1 MKRTMTLLLLA
12 VVLAAATCMS
22 PVALAVNNGA
32 PAQTQRSGLCGE
44 RRSKEA
50 GVVLAARQERSL
62 ADFATTSYPS
72 AVEKSED
79 GSKIRKVYDL
89 EPGQDPAG
97 IPRSDFEQ
105 NGIHYT
111 LTDLLKQ
118 EMPEY
123 QERQHIEEVSLESK
137 DKDMASILA
146 LLPQQRE
153 FVTEDGLSG
162 TLTLQL
168 DTVQVETA
176 GYGKSTRTVTTTR
189 RYPNLGSQDTSYIP
203 KTVEENGRTMTLQDI
218 SWQTDNTANMD
229 DYALGDRYTAVATYS
244 GTATS
249 SYVTGYTVT
258 AKYEGTVSKIAL
270 NRVRYVAIFEGTEIK
285 PVVTLPEIEDPA
297 AMPDK
302 AGADGGFSF
311 NWGYILIPLGV
322 VVLIGGG
329 VGAALFLKKRH
340 ESREESV

>member
-1 MKRTMTLLLLA
+1 MKRTVFLLLA
-12 VVLAAATCMS
+12 AVLLAASMS
-22 PVALAVNNGA
+22 PIALAAEV
-32 PAQTQRSGLCGE
+32 C
-44 RRSKEA
+44 
-50 GVVLAARQERSL
+50 
-62 ADFATTSYPS
+62 YPT
-72 AVEKSED
+72 AVEQNED
-79 GSKIRKVYDL
+79 GSEIRKVYDL

-97 IPRSDFEQ
+97 ISRSDFEQ

-123 QERQHIEEVSLESK
+123 QERQHTEEVSLESK
-137 DKDMASILA
+137 NKDMASILA
-146 LLPQQRE
+146 LLPQQKE

-162 TLTLQL
+162 TLTLRL

-258 AKYEGTVSKIAL
+258 AKYEGTVSRIAL
-270 NRVRYVAIFEGTEIK
+270 DRVRYVAVFEGTEIK
-285 PVVTLPEIEDPA
+285 PVVTLPEIDDPITTV
-297 AMPDK
+297 PDK
-302 AGADGGFSF
+302 TATDGGFSF
-311 NWGYILIPLGV
+311 NWGYVLIPLGV

-329 VGAALFLKKRH
+329 VGAALFLKKRS
-340 ESREESV
+340 ESGEESA